1 MLALSA
7 DGKYLYLGVAS
18 GELLQFNRSATPAI
32 PELLH
37 QFSSAVN
44 ALAVNTDGTL
54 VACDNS
60 GSIIRIDPLTKSKT
74 EISNNLEIK
83 ELIATG
89 NNTFLGIGKYGQLI
103 TIESLN
109 PLKYSTYEQN
119 YSADGKTAL
128 LNKVTDPSGTATQI
142 NAFAVNNNEQL
153 LALGDLTG
161 NIILYN
167 LKTMKFQQRLTGHSA
182 RINSLDFSPDGAMLA
197 SASNDGSALVW
208 TTSDFN
214 LAPYQLKDNTAW
226 VIQVKFSPDN
236 QALFAAYADGK
247 IRRWPTLSVELAKN
261 VAKKIGRNLSI
272 EEWQQ
277 YVATDIDYQKTLSEL
292 P

>member
-1 MLALSA
+1 M
-7 DGKYLYLGVAS
+7 
-18 GELLQFNRSATPAI
+18 

-37 QFSSAVN
+37 QFGSVVN
-44 ALAVNTDGTL
+44 ALAVNTNGTL

-60 GSIIRIDPLTKSKT
+60 GKIISIDPLTKSKT
-74 EISNNLEIK
+74 EISKNLEIK

-89 NNTFLGIGKYGQLI
+89 NNNYLGIGKYGQLI

-109 PLKYSTYEQN
+109 PLKYTTYEQN
-119 YSADGKTAL
+119 YSADGKTAF
-128 LNKVTDPSGTATQI
+128 LNKVTEPSEKSTQI
-142 NAFAVNNNEQL
+142 NAFAVNNNKQL

-161 NIILYN
+161 NVILYN

-182 RINSLDFSPDGAMLA
+182 RINGLDFSPDGSMLA
-197 SASNDGSALVW
+197 SASNDGIALIW

-226 VIQVKFSPDN
+226 IIQVKFSPDN
-236 QALFAAYADGK
+236 KALFAAYADGK
-247 IRRWPTLSVELAKN
+247 IRRWPTQSDELAQN
-261 VAKKIGRNLSI
+261 VLKKISRNLSI

-277 YVATDIDYQKTLSEL
+277 YVAADIEYQKTLSEL